1 MIRQRAGGLSWIVAA
16 AVLAAPA
23 SSVAQVP
30 PSGSGEVLL
39 ERTLAIVGG
48 AVITQSDVDLARAL
62 DLAPPATGPSEP
74 WLDRLIDRMLMLH
87 EVARFAPPEP
97 SPEAVEAALA
107 PVRARGGAA
116 LGELLKAAGA
126 SPARLE
132 AWVRDDLRIAAY
144 LNQRFA
150 SPGAPGEADVD
161 AYLDAHAA
169 DLAGQPDDAARRA
182 AARARLAEERRRDLI
197 TDWLADVRR
206 RTTVLR
212 FAPAAAF

>member
-1 MIRQRAGGLSWIVAA
+1 MVA

-23 SSVAQVP
+23 SPAAQVA
-30 PSGSGEVLL
+30 PSASGEVLL

-62 DLAPPATGPSEP
+62 DLAPPATAPSEP

-97 SPEAVEAALA
+97 SAEAVQAALA
-107 PVRARGGAA
+107 PVVARGGANLA
-116 LGELLKAAGA
+116 ETLKAAGA
-126 SPARLE
+126 TPARLE
-132 AWVRDDLRIAAY
+132 AWIRDDLRIAAY
-144 LNQRFA
+144 LGQRFA

-161 AYLDAHAA
+161 AYLDVHAA
-169 DLAGQPDDAARRA
+169 ELAGQPDDAVRRA

-206 RTTVLR
+206 RTPVLR
-212 FAPAAAF
+212 FAPGAAP